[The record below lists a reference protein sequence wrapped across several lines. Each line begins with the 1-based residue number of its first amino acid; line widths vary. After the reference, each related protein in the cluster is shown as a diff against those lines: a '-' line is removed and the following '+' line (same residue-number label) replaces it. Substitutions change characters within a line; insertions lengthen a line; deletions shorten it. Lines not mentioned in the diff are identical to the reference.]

1 MIISIPL
8 LCRSKK
14 NSQQIIW
21 NKSTKRPM
29 IIQSELYRDFERECG
44 LYLKKYQGNKI
55 TYPINLKC
63 LFYTK
68 DKRKRDLSNL
78 INAIQDVLVK
88 YRIIEDDNYNIVKSL
103 DGSRII
109 YRPDEEPHIIVEI
122 TKYEEK

>member
-1 MIISIPL
+1 
-8 LCRSKK
+8 
-14 NSQQIIW
+14 
-21 NKSTKRPM
+21 M
-29 IIQSELYRDFERECG
+29 IIQSKIYREFERECG
-44 LYLKKYQGNKI
+44 KFLLKYKGNKI
-55 TYPINLKC
+55 TYPVNLKC

-88 YRIIEDDNYNIVKSL
+88 YGIIEDDNHNIVKSL

-109 YRPDEEPHIIVEI
+109 YRPDEKPQIIVEI